1 MYNPELANK
10 PLNPTVG
17 PVTVAAAREQAG
29 REQDSGA
36 TTAPVRPR
44 GLSAIR

>member
-1 MYNPELANK
+1 MRANM

-17 PVTVAAAREQAG
+17 PVTVAAASDQGG
-29 REQDSGA
+29 RNQVSGA